1 MLAPARSRRARP
13 SLSFRTTLTL
23 LFVLLS
29 VPSLVLVGLLA
40 TRQLSQT
47 LDLLN
52 APGVQRALDSAL
64 EVSKV
69 LLARWGEV
77 ASREVDELGA
87 VRGLRGKP
95 AEAQSALDRWALAT
109 PVDFALVYRPRA
121 DGRLAPVASVVSAQG
136 HHAQLTTAPV
146 LSEEE
151 IYQALHA
158 DGMTTHGSGTVAAV
172 RRLGDARATPP
183 AGVLVVGVALGPET
197 FPRVQD
203 VAQGTSYYR
212 WLSLYHEA
220 SRRAIL
226 VTTGAVVAA
235 VLVLVLI
242 ASFWLARVVARPV
255 GEMAGAMQ
263 RIAAGEPRVRVTP
276 AGAVELA
283 RLGESLNAMAAELE
297 AQREAV
303 SRADR
308 LAAARGAA
316 EVAAHEVG
324 NAVLPLPFAARRLT
338 KLLEARGESDPAI
351 ARSVESITQAV
362 DSLQEL
368 TRRFAAFASTETT
381 TVEPCAVNDVA
392 ALVAEM
398 YAATGD
404 VRTALAPDTGSVL
417 ADRGLLTRALTNLVK
432 NALEA
437 AGSNGHVDIT
447 TARRLHGGK
456 GDVVEIEVRDD
467 GPGIPA
473 DRLTSIFQPY
483 TSYKSP
489 RGTGLGLAI
498 TADIA
503 ARHGGRL
510 TADNQ
515 PGGGARFM
523 LTLPVEGPPA
533 TTAESGGHTA

>member
-1 MLAPARSRRARP
+1 MIAPVRWRRLRP
-13 SLSFRTTLTL
+13 TLSFRTTLTL

-29 VPSLVLVGLLA
+29 VPSLALVGILA

-64 EVSKV
+64 EVSKA
-69 LLARWGEV
+69 LLARWGEE
-77 ASREVDELGA
+77 AARDADDLAGA
-87 VRGLRGKP
+87 PALRGT
-95 AEAQSALDRWALAT
+95 AAGAQATLEEWARST
-109 PVDFALVYRPRA
+109 PVDFALVYGPGTG
-121 DGRLAPVASVVSAQG
+121 GRLAPVARVVSARARR
-136 HHAQLTTAPV
+136 AQLTEVPV

-151 IYQALHA
+151 IYQALHG
-158 DGMTTHGSGTVAAV
+158 DGMVTHGTGAVAAV
-172 RRLGDARATPP
+172 RRLGDPAATPP
-183 AGVLVVGVALGPET
+183 AAVLVVGVVLATGT

-203 VAQGTSYYR
+203 IAQATSYYR
-212 WLSLYHEA
+212 WLSLYHQA

-226 VTTGAVVAA
+226 VTTGAVVLA
-235 VLVLVLI
+235 VLALVLA

-263 RIAAGEPRVRVTP
+263 RIASGEPDVRVTP

-297 AQREAV
+297 VQREAV

-308 LAAARGAA
+308 LAAARDAA
-316 EVAAHEVG
+316 EVAAHEIG
-324 NAVLPLPFAARRLT
+324 NAVLPLPFATRRLT
-338 KLLEARGESDPAI
+338 RMLEARGESDPAV

-368 TRRFAAFASTETT
+368 TRRFAAFASTESTS
-381 TVEPCAVNDVA
+381 VAPCAINDVA

-404 VRTALAPDTGSVL
+404 VRASLAPDAGVVE

-432 NALEA
+432 NGLEA
-437 AGSNGHVDIT
+437 SGPGGQVEIL
-447 TARRLHGGK
+447 TARHRDSTRGTS
-456 GDVVEIEVRDD
+456 VEIEVRDD
-467 GPGIPA
+467 GPGIPPE
-473 DRLTSIFQPY
+473 RLASIFQPY

-510 TADNQ
+510 IAENR
-515 PGGGARFM
+515 PGGGARFV
-523 LTLPVEGPPA
+523 LTLPVEGPP
-533 TTAESGGHTA
+533 SQGDQGGIDG